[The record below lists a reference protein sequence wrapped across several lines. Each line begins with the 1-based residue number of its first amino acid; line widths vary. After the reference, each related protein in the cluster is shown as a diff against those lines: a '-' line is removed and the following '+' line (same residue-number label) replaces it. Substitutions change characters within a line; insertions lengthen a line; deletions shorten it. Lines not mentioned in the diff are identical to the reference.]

1 MKNCFFGKYF
11 KCENENSS
19 IAFIPALHRSG
30 GMESASLQ
38 IISDGGSLSLSFDR
52 LQRYSDGTLS
62 LGGCRFSDSGITL
75 CGTVP
80 ASCAGADGAELTLGG
95 EVRFTNREQL
105 HGDIIGPFKFVP
117 FMQCRH
123 SVYSL
128 RHRVDG
134 ELYLNNAAYSFRG
147 GRGYTEG
154 DRGCSFPDSYLWTH
168 CSTKEVS
175 LMLSVATVPVAG
187 FSFTGVIA
195 AVLFKDRQYRL
206 ATYLGARA
214 EIDGDGSVF
223 VRQGAYTLQAQLLKK
238 RAEPLYAPVSGSM
251 SRIIKESI
259 ACTAYYRFTHTKKT
273 LFEFTSDRASFE
285 YEYPAVKN

>member
-30 GMESASLQ
+30 GRESASLQ

-80 ASCAGADGAELTLGG
+80 ASRAGADGAELTLGG
-95 EVRFTNREQL
+95 EVRFTNRERL
-105 HGDIIGPFKFVP
+105 HGDIMGPFKFVP

-134 ELYLNNAAYSFRG
+134 QLYLNNAAYSFSG

-154 DRGCSFPDSYLWTH
+154 DRGCSFPDKYLWTH
-168 CSTKEVS
+168 CSTKNVS
-175 LMLSVATVPVAG
+175 LMLSAATVPVAG

-195 AVLFKDRQYRL
+195 AVLFEGRQYRL
-206 ATYLGARA
+206 ATYMGAKA
-214 EIDGDGSVF
+214 EIDRDGAVF
-223 VRQGAYTLQAQLLKK
+223 VRQGGLS
-238 RAEPLYAPVSGSM
+238 LYARLMEKHSAPLLAPESGCM

-259 ACTAYYRFTHTKKT
+259 VCKAYYRFEDRGNTV
-273 LFEFTSDRASFE
+273 FEFTSERASFE
-285 YEYPAVKN
+285 FEY